1 MENTEIKIYTTDD
14 GKTTVE
20 VRLEKDTIWLNQT
33 QMADLFQT
41 ERSVINKHILNIY
54 QSGELNET
62 ATCAKIAQVQSEG
75 FRKVKREIKH
85 YNLDVIIAVG
95 YRVNSRRGTQFRIW
109 ANQVLKDYLIQ
120 GYALNLNKLQ
130 KQNEQLSTLKKL
142 LNLIHN
148 ISQQKKLTDNE
159 YEGLMSIVT
168 HYAHALDILDQYD
181 YQTLTLENTTPKS
194 LYRISYHEA
203 MKKIHFIKA
212 KYGYPPLFGKEKDQS
227 FHSSIE
233 TIYQTF
239 NGTDLY
245 PSVEEKAAHLLYLVV
260 KNHSFVDGNK
270 RIAAML
276 FLYFLD
282 RNNLLY
288 DVNGN
293 KRIANNALVAIIL
306 MIALSKPEEKDI
318 VTKVIVNLINKNN

>member
-1 MENTEIKIYTTDD
+1 MENAEIKIYTTDD

-20 VRLEKDTIWLNQT
+20 VRLEKDSVWINQL

-54 QSGELNET
+54 KSGELDET

-75 FRKVKREIKH
+75 FRHVKRTIKY
-85 YNLDVIIAVG
+85 YNLDVVIAVG

-130 KQNEQLSTLKKL
+130 KQNEQLNEIKKI
-142 LNLIHN
+142 LNLIQN
-148 ISQQKKLTDNE
+148 ISQQKKLNDNE
-159 YEGLMSIVT
+159 YEGLINIVT
-168 HYAHALDILDQYD
+168 NYAHALDILDQYD
-181 YQTLTLENTTPKS
+181 YQTLNITNTTKKN
-194 LYRISYHEA
+194 LYRISYQEA
-203 MKKIHFIKA
+203 IKQIQFIKE
-212 KYGYPPLFGKEKDQS
+212 KYGYTPLFGQEKDQS

-233 TIYQTF
+233 SIYQTF
-239 NGTDLY
+239 NEVELY
-245 PSVEEKAAHLLYLVV
+245 PSVEEKAAHLLYFVV

-282 RNNLLY
+282 KNNLLY
-288 DVNGN
+288 DIYGN
-293 KRIANNALVAIIL
+293 KRIADSTLVALTL
-306 MIALSKPEEKDI
+306 MIALSKPEEKEI
-318 VTKVIVNLINKNN
+318 LTKVIVNLINNNN